1 MIPETLVDLFMKKGT
16 FGDSPTPVAFCCADM
31 EKFFGK
37 GMVGITSPIARAL
50 IGKTEGDEV
59 VVQAP
64 KGPVTY
70 EIITVR
76 YE

>member
-1 MIPETLVDLFMKKGT
+1 VFGATVVLEDQGEGREVTYRIVGVDE
-16 FGDSPTPVAFCCADM
+16 ADV
-31 EKFFGK
+31 KK

-70 EIITVR
+70 EILTVR